1 MILPLFVNLFQIL
14 LHQMI
19 ENLGKSMAQPKVIM
33 FSTPTCSFCNN
44 AKRYFRENKIRFTDV
59 DVSKDQKAA
68 MDMQRKTGQTGVPV
82 ILINNRPI
90 VGFDKN
96 KIDKILNL

>member
-1 MILPLFVNLFQIL
+1 MPQ
-14 LHQMI
+14 
-19 ENLGKSMAQPKVIM
+19 AKVIM
-33 FSTPTCSFCNN
+33 FSTPTCSFCNT

-68 MDMQRKTGQTGVPV
+68 IDMQRRTGQTGVPV
-82 ILINNRPI
+82 ILINNKPI

-96 KIDKILNL
+96 KIDKMLNL

>member
-1 MILPLFVNLFQIL
+1 MPQ
-14 LHQMI
+14 
-19 ENLGKSMAQPKVIM
+19 AKVIM
-33 FSTPTCSFCNN
+33 FSTPTCSFCNT
-44 AKRYFRENKIRFTDV
+44 AKRYFRENKIHFTDV

-68 MDMQRKTGQTGVPV
+68 IDMQRRTGQTGVPV

-96 KIDKILNL
+96 KIDKMLNL

>member
-1 MILPLFVNLFQIL
+1 MN
-14 LHQMI
+14 
-19 ENLGKSMAQPKVIM
+19 QPKVIL
-33 FSTPTCSFCNN
+33 FSTPTCSFCNT

-68 MDMQRKTGQTGVPV
+68 LDMQRKTGQTGVPV

-90 VGFDKN
+90 AGFDKN
-96 KIDKILNL
+96 KIDKLLNL